1 MQAYPASVPATTTAP
16 VPAKRPGA
24 FSNNPDWNV
33 PARNESGQF
42 VSKSEGELR
51 AQWDKEGGLAQVAQT
66 VMRKEAAMLSVAPS
80 LEAKIATLDK
90 GFLMKAADHPSTRRQ
105 LWPYGFLGQRCAV

>member
-1 MQAYPASVPATTTAP
+1 MEAYPVTPTVSTSTAP
-16 VPAKRPGA
+16 VPARSKG
-24 FSNNPDWNV
+24 FSGLPDWNDK
-33 PARNESGQF
+33 PRNSAGQF
-42 VSKSEGELR
+42 ITKSEGELR

-90 GFLMKAADHPSTRRQ
+90 GFLMKAADHLRLGVS
-105 LWPYGFLGQRCAV
+105 YGPTGF